1 MANFQLAIL
10 PMLISIVFLFCAL
23 LFFIWM
29 KKKSKKNRHHI
40 QGQKAASVF
49 GYSLIILS
57 GFSFLISMFFFVTG

>member
-29 KKKSKKNRHHI
+29 KKKSKKNKHQI

-49 GYSLIILS
+49 GYSLIILG
-57 GFSFLISMFFFVTG
+57 GFSLLISMFFIVTG